1 MNHLSTRWQNRMSG
15 GEVWSEEGYLSRRRF
30 IPKAMRFSL
39 LCAAEHL
46 LGGEKS
52 STWKIHEQI
61 PEARLSLSCADFT
74 SRYFCFSYILFI
86 KLPRNYYPL
95 GPLSITCIISHL
107 ILFMEFHMADKHARI
122 VHCGRRFKCCA
133 TCKETMWSVDLE
145 PLRFAGAGDW
155 QHLLQKLLW
164 KRRKIWF
171 KIQLCN

>member
-46 LGGEKS
+46 LGGEKE
-52 STWKIHEQI
+52 STWKFHEQI
-61 PEARLSLSCADFT
+61 PAARARVLFRLSLADKSLLFK
-74 SRYFCFSYILFI
+74 YILI
-86 KLPRNYYPL
+86 KLPRNCPL
-95 GPLSITCIISHL
+95 SPLSITCIISHL
-107 ILFMEFHMADKHARI
+107 FLLMEFPMADKHARI

>member
-1 MNHLSTRWQNRMSG
+1 MAEQN
-15 GEVWSEEGYLSRRRF
+15 VRRRGLVWRGLSVQETLY
-30 IPKAMRFSL
+30 PQSNALQL

-46 LGGEKS
+46 LGGEKE

-61 PEARLSLSCADFT
+61 PEQEHGYLVQTAT
-74 SRYFCFSYILFI
+74 SRQVFVLGIFFLL
-86 KLPRNYYPL
+86 LPRNYPL
-95 GPLSITCIISHL
+95 GPLSITCIIGHL
-107 ILFMEFHMADKHARI
+107 FLLMEFPMADKHARI